1 MLMQRKTNNIKM
13 PIRLRNA
20 FWAICMLSCYL
31 LYAWGQIFLFSSK
44 QKEGEFYDLLNK
56 YPNDWIN
63 AHLILM
69 LSMVLLVPTFI
80 ALCHYFRNTRSYFLL
95 QLSTF
100 FTYVSAF
107 VLFGQYT
114 IDLCMIALFKLPQE
128 TAYRVQDDI
137 QTDPTI
143 RALFYDN
150 SRWLFLL
157 KYADLTLLSQ
167 TLLGT
172 AFILSKKVPKWAI
185 VLFFIAL
192 LLTQLGILI
201 DPYYGRIIKRL
212 SYALFSISLLPIA
225 LDYLKSKGENLTA
238 DSLSNKNKT

>member
-1 MLMQRKTNNIKM
+1 M

-20 FWAICMLSCYL
+20 FWAICMLCCYPM
-31 LYAWGQIFLFSSK
+31 YAWGQIFLFSSK
-44 QKEGEFYDLLNK
+44 QKEGEFYHLLTK

-69 LSMVLLVPTFI
+69 LSVVLLVPTFI
-80 ALCHYFRNTRSYFLL
+80 ALCHYFRNTRSYFLV
-95 QLSTF
+95 QLSTL
-100 FTYVSAF
+100 FTCISAF

-128 TAYRVQDDI
+128 TAYGVLGNI
-137 QTDPTI
+137 QIDPTI

-150 SRWLFLL
+150 SRVLFLL

-167 TLLGT
+167 ALLGT
-172 AFILSKKVPKWAI
+172 AFILSRKVPKWAI

-212 SYALFSISLLPIA
+212 SYALLSISLLPIA
-225 LDYLKSKGENLTA
+225 LDYLKNQGVNSTA
-238 DSLSNKNKT
+238 DSLNNKNKA

>member
-1 MLMQRKTNNIKM
+1 ML
-13 PIRLRNA
+13 IRLRNA
-20 FWAICMLSCYL
+20 FWAICIVVCYP
-31 LYAWGQIFLFSSK
+31 LYAWGQIYLFSSK
-44 QKEGEFYDLLNK
+44 QKEGNFYDLLNK
-56 YPNDWIN
+56 YPNDWID

-69 LSMVLLVPTFI
+69 LSVVLLVPTFI
-80 ALCHYFRNTRSYFLL
+80 ALCNYFRYTRSYFIV
-95 QLSTF
+95 QLSTL
-100 FTYVSAF
+100 FTCLSAF

-114 IDLCMIALFKLPQE
+114 IDLCMIVLFKVPQE
-128 TAYRVQDDI
+128 TAYGVLNNI
-137 QTDPTI
+137 QTDSTI

-150 SRWLFLL
+150 SRLLFLL

-167 TLLGT
+167 ALLW
-172 AFILSKKVPKWAI
+172 AALILSKKIPKWAI

-225 LDYLKSKGENLTA
+225 LDYLKDRAVKSPA
-238 DSLSNKNKT
+238 DIPTL